1 MTLALTAR
9 VGEQGAFQTLDN
21 AAGLFY
27 GLTYVVLF
35 AIPVIG
41 LRRSDVR
48 VSLWLRVVASVGLAT
63 ALLYLVL
70 TVVPIVTVVSR
81 FAFAL
86 KISAVVLVA
95 NGLGAALYLSASR
108 SRRTAAAAAAA
119 PDAD

>member
-1 MTLALTAR
+1 MLGAILGTRIAVARSWLPRARLRGAATGAAIGFLLAASIAVNTLSTPVGPVLSTLLIG

-63 ALLYLVL
+63 ACC
-70 TVVPIVTVVSR
+70 TWC
-81 FAFAL
+81 
-86 KISAVVLVA
+86 
-95 NGLGAALYLSASR
+95 
-108 SRRTAAAAAAA
+108 
-119 PDAD
+119 